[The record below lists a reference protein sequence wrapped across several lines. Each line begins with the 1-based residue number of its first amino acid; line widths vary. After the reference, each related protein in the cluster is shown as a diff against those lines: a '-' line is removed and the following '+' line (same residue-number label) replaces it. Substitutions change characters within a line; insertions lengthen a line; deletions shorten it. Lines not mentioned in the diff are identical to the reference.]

1 LVGDSFCPN
10 RLRVNLL
17 KQRMDK
23 KEENNNNNDFTGMKV
38 WFHPEIREKSLLEL
52 VVSGMSDI
60 YYQININ
67 HMISAYKIS

>member
-1 LVGDSFCPN
+1 
-10 RLRVNLL
+10 
-17 KQRMDK
+17 MDK